1 MQKHYIPPK
10 VVVHTMAGQLL
21 NPLQNSPET
30 LPISEE
36 GTDTYY
42 GKMRIEEETDTSFEA
57 FD

>member
-1 MQKHYIPPK
+1 MQKHYIPPM

-21 NPLQNSPET
+21 NPLQNTLET

-42 GKMRIEEETDTSFEA
+42 GKIRIEEDTDASFET